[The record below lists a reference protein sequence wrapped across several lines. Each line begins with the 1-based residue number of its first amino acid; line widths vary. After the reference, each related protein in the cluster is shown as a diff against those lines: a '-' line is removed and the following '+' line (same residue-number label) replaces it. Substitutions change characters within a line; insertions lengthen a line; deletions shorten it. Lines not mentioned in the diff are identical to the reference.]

1 VARGVRSAV
10 GVAARARLTINE
22 AFPILASVFSEPAWF
37 SVIGLA
43 LDIFAVVA
51 LAWELL
57 LTDRSAFHS
66 DGSSGGSSNTTPT
79 RLERIRQSPITILCV
94 FLLVL
99 GFALQIIGNW
109 PR

>member
-1 VARGVRSAV
+1 M
-10 GVAARARLTINE
+10 NE
-22 AFPILASVFSEPAWF
+22 ALPILASVFSEPAWF
-37 SVIGLA
+37 SVVGLA

-57 LTDRSAFHS
+57 LTDRSASHS
-66 DGSSGGSSNTTPT
+66 GNSSGGSSNTTPT
-79 RLERIRQSPITILCV
+79 RLERIRQSPVTILCV
-94 FLLVL
+94 LLLVL